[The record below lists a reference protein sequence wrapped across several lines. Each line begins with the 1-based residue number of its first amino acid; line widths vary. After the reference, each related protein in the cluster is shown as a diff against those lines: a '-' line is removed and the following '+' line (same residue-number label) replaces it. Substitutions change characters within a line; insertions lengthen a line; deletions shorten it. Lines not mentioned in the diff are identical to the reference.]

1 MSLIERGKPVPEQDL
16 HPSTDLIAT
25 QLTPRGKAAV
35 ATVRLSGR
43 LAQQVIERFFQPR
56 SPAFWSRQTLN
67 RLYYGDW
74 VGPAG
79 DREDLV
85 ICKTDDEEYEIYC
98 HGGMLPVE
106 RILGHVRDA
115 GCRITTAW
123 QMLSRESTDAIVAEA
138 RWLLASAGCRAPAE
152 ILSRQ
157 ATGILSD
164 SIQRLLRLCRE
175 GELQEARHRA
185 ERLLESWHWGE
196 WVTRPFRIV
205 LCGPP
210 NVGKSSLI
218 NAILGYERSIVVDQ
232 PGTTRDLVT
241 SRSALNGWPIELI
254 DTAGQ
259 RLFTEDPIEQEG
271 IEMAKRVL
279 ETTDCIVA
287 VSAFP
292 ECNLAEVPAACSV
305 PVIRVLNKADLRKSE
320 PLASVDESTRSDDV
334 LLTSVVGPPGISPLL
349 ERFQETQFPSSPPP
363 QAVLFTQ
370 RQLTHLRATVS
381 FLEQGDLNQACNPL
395 TLMLE
400 DRPSAAPAS
409 ST

>member
-1 MSLIERGKPVPEQDL
+1 VPELDL
-16 HPSTDLIAT
+16 RPSTELVAT

-35 ATVRLSGR
+35 ATVRLSGH

-74 VGPAG
+74 VGHDG

-85 ICKTDDEEYEIYC
+85 ICKTGNEEYEIYC

-106 RILGHVRDA
+106 RILGHIRGA

-123 QMLSRESTDAIVAEA
+123 EMLAREANDAIVAEA

-152 ILSRQ
+152 ILARQ
-157 ATGILSD
+157 ATGALSD
-164 SIQRLLRLCRE
+164 SIQTLRRLCRE
-175 GELQEARHRA
+175 GHLQEALHDA
-185 ERLLESWHWGE
+185 GRLLESWRWGE

-259 RLFTEDPIEQEG
+259 RLLTEDPIEQEG

-292 ECNLAEVPAACSV
+292 ECNLAEVPAASSV
-305 PVIRVLNKADLRKSE
+305 PVIRVLNKADLGTSE
-320 PLASVDESTRSDDV
+320 SQASPDGSTRSDEV
-334 LLTSVVGPPGISPLL
+334 LFTSVVGPPGISSLL
-349 ERFQETQFPSSPPP
+349 QQVQEIQFPISTPPP
-363 QAVLFTQ
+363 AVLFTQ
-370 RQLTHLRATVS
+370 RQVTHLEATIS
-381 FLEQGDLNQACNPL
+381 CLEQGDLKQACHPL

-400 DRPSAAPAS
+400 DLPSSAPAS